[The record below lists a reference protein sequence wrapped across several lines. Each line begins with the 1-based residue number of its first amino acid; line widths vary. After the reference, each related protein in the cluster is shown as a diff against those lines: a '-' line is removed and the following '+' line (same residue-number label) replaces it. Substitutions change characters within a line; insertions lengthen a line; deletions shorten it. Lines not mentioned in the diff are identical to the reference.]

1 MFNHKELAENY
12 GSATLIIAAIMRHTG
27 CSEEEATD
35 HYWSTWIAFDEL
47 MERGLVEYPADDEDD
62 E

>member
-1 MFNHKELAENY
+1 MFNHKELAEKY
-12 GSATLIIAAIMRHTG
+12 GTGTLIIAAIMRHTG

-35 HYWSTWIAFDEL
+35 RYWLSWTEFDRL
-47 MERGLVEYPADDEDD
+47 MELDE